1 MPLRLLAPVSR
12 RSLTRAAAWDAYAG
26 GMRLSESHSL
36 PVPLAD
42 AWAALND
49 LDVLRQ
55 ALPGCESL
63 LEIADD
69 EFVGEMAVPLGPAT
83 SRFTIY
89 IHRRDVEAPRR
100 CTLRFETRTAGGG
113 GTGSAA
119 FALSPEGD
127 WASTL
132 QVDADVAIDG
142 LMAVIG
148 ASLIDVAARQM
159 AALFFERL
167 GAGALARRA
176 AAPMP

>member
-1 MPLRLLAPVSR
+1 MH
-12 RSLTRAAAWDAYAG
+12 
-26 GMRLSESHSL
+26 LSESHLL

-69 EFVGEMAVPLGPAT
+69 EFVGEMAVPLGVTT

-89 IHRRDVEAPRR
+89 VHRRDVEAPHR
-100 CTLRFETRTAGGG
+100 CALRFEARAAGAG

-119 FALSPEGD
+119 FALAPDGD
-127 WASTL
+127 EATTL
-132 QVDADVAIDG
+132 RVDVAVAIDG
-142 LMAVIG
+142 LMAQLG
-148 ASLIDVAARQM
+148 APLIDVAARQM

-167 GAGALARRA
+167 GALARRA

>member
-1 MPLRLLAPVSR
+1 
-12 RSLTRAAAWDAYAG
+12 
-26 GMRLSESHSL
+26 MRLSESHPL

-63 LEIADD
+63 LEIAID
-69 EFVGEMAVPLGPAT
+69 EFVGEMAVPLGLGI

-89 IHRRDVEAPRR
+89 VHRRDIEAPRR

-119 FALSPEGD
+119 LALTPEGD
-127 WASTL
+127 EAAML
-132 QVDADVAIDG
+132 QLDVAVEIEG
-142 LMAVIG
+142 LIAQIS
-148 ASLIDVAARQM
+148 APLIDVAARQM
-159 AALFFERL
+159 AALFFQRL
-167 GAGALARRA
+167 GAGALARRTA
-176 AAPMP
+176 VPMP

>member
-1 MPLRLLAPVSR
+1 
-12 RSLTRAAAWDAYAG
+12 
-26 GMRLSESHSL
+26 MRLSESHLL

-49 LDVLRQ
+49 LDMLRQ

-69 EFVGEMAVPLGPAT
+69 EFVGEMAVPLGVTT

-89 IHRRDVEAPRR
+89 VHRRDVEAPHR
-100 CTLRFETRTAGGG
+100 CALRFEARAAGAG

-119 FALSPEGD
+119 FALAPDGD
-127 WASTL
+127 EATTL
-132 QVDADVAIDG
+132 RVHVAVAIDG
-142 LMAVIG
+142 LMAQLG
-148 ASLIDVAARQM
+148 APLIDVAARQM
-159 AALFFERL
+159 AALFLERL
-167 GAGALARRA
+167 GALARRA

>member
-1 MPLRLLAPVSR
+1 
-12 RSLTRAAAWDAYAG
+12 
-26 GMRLSESHSL
+26 MRLSESHPL
-36 PVPLAD
+36 PVPLVD

-49 LDVLRQ
+49 LGVLRQ

-69 EFVGEMAVPLGPAT
+69 EFVGEMAVPLGLTTP
-83 SRFTIY
+83 RFTIY
-89 IHRRDVEAPRR
+89 VHRRDLEAPRR

-119 FALSPEGD
+119 FALTPAGAD
-127 WASTL
+127 ATTL
-132 QVDADVAIDG
+132 QVDVDVEIDG
-142 LMAVIG
+142 LMAALG
-148 ASLIDVAARQM
+148 APLIDVAARQM

>member
-1 MPLRLLAPVSR
+1 
-12 RSLTRAAAWDAYAG
+12 
-26 GMRLSESHSL
+26 MRLSESHSL

-63 LEIADD
+63 LEIAAD
-69 EFVGEMAVPLGPAT
+69 EFVGEMAVPLGLGT

-89 IHRRDVEAPRR
+89 VHRRDIEAPRR

-119 FALSPEGD
+119 LDLKPEGD
-127 WASTL
+127 EAAML
-132 QVDADVAIDG
+132 QVDVAVEIEG
-142 LMAVIG
+142 LIAQIG
-148 ASLIDVAARQM
+148 APLIDIAARQM
-159 AALFFERL
+159 AALFFQRL
-167 GAGALARRA
+167 EAGVLARRA
-176 AAPMP
+176 VAPMP

>member
-1 MPLRLLAPVSR
+1 
-12 RSLTRAAAWDAYAG
+12 
-26 GMRLSESHSL
+26 MRLSESHSL

-49 LDVLRQ
+49 LEVLRQ

-63 LEIADD
+63 VAIADD
-69 EFVGEMAVPLGPAT
+69 EFVGEMAVPLGVTT

-89 IHRRDVEAPRR
+89 VHRRDVEAPRR

-113 GTGSAA
+113 GSGSAA
-119 FALSPEGD
+119 FGLASDGAA
-127 WASTL
+127 ASTL
-132 QVDADVAIDG
+132 QVDVDVVIDG
-142 LMAVIG
+142 LIAAIG
-148 ASLIDVAARQM
+148 APLIDVAARQM

-167 GAGALARRA
+167 GACAAAHRT

>member
-1 MPLRLLAPVSR
+1 
-12 RSLTRAAAWDAYAG
+12 
-26 GMRLSESHSL
+26 MRLSESHPL

-49 LDVLRQ
+49 LQVLRE

-63 LEIADD
+63 LEIAPD

-89 IHRRDVEAPRR
+89 VHRRDIEAPHR
-100 CTLRFETRTAGGG
+100 CTLRFETRTAAAA

-119 FALSPEGD
+119 MALTPDGD
-127 WASTL
+127 EITTL
-132 QVDADVAIDG
+132 QVDIAVEIDG
-142 LMAVIG
+142 LMARIG
-148 ASLIDVAARQM
+148 APLIDVAARQM

-167 GAGALARRA
+167 GACAAARHA

>member
-1 MPLRLLAPVSR
+1 
-12 RSLTRAAAWDAYAG
+12 
-26 GMRLSESHSL
+26 MRLSESHPL

-55 ALPGCESL
+55 AMPGCESL

-69 EFVGEMAVPLGPAT
+69 EFVGEMAVTLGPAT

-89 IHRRDVEAPRR
+89 VQRRDVEAPRR

-113 GTGSAA
+113 GSGGAA
-119 FALSPEGD
+119 FALTPTGD
-127 WASTL
+127 GASSL
-132 QVDADVAIDG
+132 QVDVAITIDG
-142 LMAVIG
+142 LVAQIG
-148 ASLIDVAARQM
+148 APLIDVAARQM

-167 GAGALARRA
+167 TDCAVARRA
-176 AAPMP
+176 AAPMS

>member
-1 MPLRLLAPVSR
+1 
-12 RSLTRAAAWDAYAG
+12 
-26 GMRLSESHSL
+26 MRLSESHLL

-55 ALPGCESL
+55 AVPGCESL

-69 EFVGEMAVPLGPAT
+69 EFVGEMAVPLGLAT

-89 IHRRDVEAPRR
+89 VHRRDVEAPRA

-119 FALSPEGD
+119 FALAPAGD
-127 WASTL
+127 EATTL
-132 QVDADVAIDG
+132 QVDVEVAIDG
-142 LMAVIG
+142 PMALLG
-148 ASLIDVAARQM
+148 APLIDVAARQM

-167 GAGALARRA
+167 AARA
-176 AAPMP
+176 AASMS

>member
-1 MPLRLLAPVSR
+1 
-12 RSLTRAAAWDAYAG
+12 
-26 GMRLSESHSL
+26 MRLSESHSL

-49 LDVLRQ
+49 LQILRQ

-63 LEIADD
+63 LEIAPD

-89 IHRRDVEAPRR
+89 VHRRDIEAPCR
-100 CTLRFETRTAGGG
+100 CTLRFETRTAGA
-113 GTGSAA
+113 GSAA
-119 FALSPEGD
+119 LALMPDGD
-127 WASTL
+127 EITTL
-132 QVDADVAIDG
+132 QVDVAVEIDG
-142 LMAVIG
+142 PMARIG
-148 ASLIDVAARQM
+148 APLIDVAARQM

-167 GAGALARRA
+167 GACASARHA